1 MKQGHQQN
9 EPIQPDIDDQGHI
22 SKVGHIIHSLVILN
36 MIPHSL
42 QVLLKKL
49 LQVVQR
55 RKGSVY
61 MTHIVN
67 GEILEG

>member
-9 EPIQPDIDDQGHI
+9 ESIQPDIDDQRHI

-36 MIPHSL
+36 MIPYSL

-49 LQVVQR
+49 QAVQR
-55 RKGSVY
+55 KRVQY
-61 MTHIVN
+61 I
-67 GEILEG
+67 

>member
-9 EPIQPDIDDQGHI
+9 ESIQPDIGDQGHI
-22 SKVGHIIHSLVILN
+22 SEVGHIIHSLVILN
-36 MIPHSL
+36 MIPYSL

-49 LQVVQR
+49 QAVQR

-61 MTHIVN
+61 KTHTVN